1 MDRKVAF
8 FDVPW
13 EAKHGY
19 ARAVRVGNLVDV
31 GITTAAASD
40 GTLLY
45 PGDVY
50 MQTKECLRIIGDA
63 LAEVGASYADVFK
76 VRMYLEDISRW
87 EEAAR
92 AHADI
97 FKDTTTDRPTAGLE
111 PKEDRYARPSR
122 CAASTYSPS
131 LRRSGKTDALKI

>member
-13 EAKHGY
+13 EGKHGY

-31 GITTAAASD
+31 GITTAAAPD

-63 LAEVGASYADVFK
+63 LAEVGASLADVFK
-76 VRMYLEDISRW
+76 VRMYLEDMSRW
-87 EEAAR
+87 EEAAQ
-92 AHADI
+92 AHAEVFGDL
-97 FKDTTTDRPTAGLE
+97 KTTTGWVGMSSFFTEGI
-111 PKEDRYARPSR
+111 
-122 CAASTYSPS
+122 AAEVEAMAYIE
-131 LRRSGKTDALKI
+131 GGD

>member
-1 MDRKVAF
+1 MDRRVAF

-31 GITTAAASD
+31 GITTAASSD

-50 MQTKECLRIIGDA
+50 MQTKECLRIIGGA

-92 AHADI
+92 AHAEI
-97 FKDTTTDRPTAGLE
+97 FKDTKTTTGWVGMSSFFIDGI
-111 PKEDRYARPSR
+111 
-122 CAASTYSPS
+122 AAEVEAMAYID
-131 LRRSGKTDALKI
+131 GGD